1 MGAAEVGMR
10 GAKGLFELKRLLGGW
25 TCDTGLLFMG
35 RFAEAGNKF
44 EGGEKPNTGFD
55 FDDELEPERV

>member
-1 MGAAEVGMR
+1 MR

-25 TCDTGLLFMG
+25 ICDTGLLGIG

-44 EGGEKPNTGFD
+44 EDGAKPNPGFD
-55 FDDELEPERV
+55 LVDVLEPERV